1 MSTISDK
8 ERYLIARGDVAIVAL
23 KAVLNLLEPTRD
35 TNERTATQLQAVQA
49 KQPQGNVTLLSIVTQ
64 VATQTSL
71 SLASA
76 TETIKQALHEIDYF
90 SSETE
95 QENSESSAVS
105 NVINAIRQSSEIYV
119 NKSDDEIKQIIGLW
133 DETY

>member
-105 NVINAIRQSSEIYV
+105 NVINAIRQSSEIYA
-119 NKSDDEIKQIIGLW
+119 NKSDEEIKQIIGLW
-133 DETY
+133 DITY

>member
-23 KAVLNLLEPTRD
+23 KAVLNLLEPTRE

-49 KQPQGNVTLLSIVTQ
+49 KQLQGNVTLLSIVTQ

-105 NVINAIRQSSEIYV
+105 NVINAIRQSSEIYA
-119 NKSDDEIKQIIGLW
+119 NKSDDEIKQIIGL
-133 DETY
+133 

>member
-23 KAVLNLLEPTRD
+23 KAVLNLLEPTRE

-49 KQPQGNVTLLSIVTQ
+49 KQPQGNVTLLSIVMQ

-105 NVINAIRQSSEIYV
+105 NVINAIRQSSEIYA
-119 NKSDDEIKQIIGLW
+119 NKSDDEIKQIIGL
-133 DETY
+133 

>member
-23 KAVLNLLEPTRD
+23 KAVLNILEPTRD
-35 TNERTATQLQAVQA
+35 INERTATQLQAVQA

-105 NVINAIRQSSEIYV
+105 NVINAIRQSSEIYA
-119 NKSDDEIKQIIGLW
+119 NKSDDEIKQIIGL
-133 DETY
+133 

>member
-105 NVINAIRQSSEIYV
+105 NVINAIRQSSKIYA
-119 NKSDDEIKQIIGLW
+119 NKSDDEIKQIIGL
-133 DETY
+133 

>member
-23 KAVLNLLEPTRD
+23 KAILNILEPTRD

-105 NVINAIRQSSEIYV
+105 NVINAIRQSSEIYA
-119 NKSDDEIKQIIGLW
+119 NKSDDEIKQIIGL
-133 DETY
+133 

>member
-90 SSETE
+90 SSKTE

-105 NVINAIRQSSEIYV
+105 NVINAIRQSSEIYA
-119 NKSDDEIKQIIGLW
+119 NKSDDEIKQIIGL
-133 DETY
+133 

>member
-23 KAVLNLLEPTRD
+23 KAVLNLLEPTRE

-90 SSETE
+90 SSETA

-105 NVINAIRQSSEIYV
+105 NVINAIRQSSEIYA
-119 NKSDDEIKQIIGLW
+119 NKSDDEIKQIIGL
-133 DETY
+133 

>member
-35 TNERTATQLQAVQA
+35 TNERTAAQLQTVQA

-105 NVINAIRQSSEIYV
+105 NVINAIRQSSEIYA
-119 NKSDDEIKQIIGLW
+119 NKSDDEIKQIIGL
-133 DETY
+133 

>member
-1 MSTISDK
+1 MPTISDK

-105 NVINAIRQSSEIYV
+105 NVINAIRQSSEIYA
-119 NKSDDEIKQIIGLW
+119 NKSDDEIKQIIGL
-133 DETY
+133 

>member
-8 ERYLIARGDVAIVAL
+8 ERYLIVRGDVAIVAL

-105 NVINAIRQSSEIYV
+105 NVINAIRQSSEIYA
-119 NKSDDEIKQIIGLW
+119 NKSDDEIKQIIGL
-133 DETY
+133 

>member
-71 SLASA
+71 SLTSA

-105 NVINAIRQSSEIYV
+105 NVINAIRQSSEIYA
-119 NKSDDEIKQIIGLW
+119 NKSDEEIKQIIGL
-133 DETY
+133 

>member
-76 TETIKQALHEIDYF
+76 TETIKQALQEIDYF

-105 NVINAIRQSSEIYV
+105 NVINAIRQSSEIYA
-119 NKSDDEIKQIIGLW
+119 NKSDDEIKQIIGL
-133 DETY
+133 

>member
-95 QENSESSAVS
+95 QENSESSAVL
-105 NVINAIRQSSEIYV
+105 NVINAIRQSSEIYA
-119 NKSDDEIKQIIGLW
+119 NKSDDEIKQIIGL
-133 DETY
+133 

>member
-90 SSETE
+90 SSETG

-105 NVINAIRQSSEIYV
+105 NVINAIRQSSEIYA
-119 NKSDDEIKQIIGLW
+119 NKSDDEIKQIIGL
-133 DETY
+133 

>member
-76 TETIKQALHEIDYF
+76 TETLKQALHEIDYF

-105 NVINAIRQSSEIYV
+105 NVINAIRQSSEIYA
-119 NKSDDEIKQIIGLW
+119 NKSDDEIKQIIGL
-133 DETY
+133 

>member
-71 SLASA
+71 SLTSA
-76 TETIKQALHEIDYF
+76 TETIKQALYEIDYF
-90 SSETE
+90 SSETK

-105 NVINAIRQSSEIYV
+105 NVINAIRQSSEIYA
-119 NKSDDEIKQIIGLW
+119 NKSDDEIKQIIGL
-133 DETY
+133 

>member
-23 KAVLNLLEPTRD
+23 KAVLNILEPTRD

-105 NVINAIRQSSEIYV
+105 NVINAIRQSSEIYA
-119 NKSDDEIKQIIGLW
+119 NKSDDEIKQIIGL
-133 DETY
+133 

>member
-64 VATQTSL
+64 VAAQTSL

-105 NVINAIRQSSEIYV
+105 NVINAIRQSSEIYA
-119 NKSDDEIKQIIGLW
+119 NKSDDEIKQIIGL
-133 DETY
+133 

>member
-105 NVINAIRQSSEIYV
+105 NVINAIRQSSEIYA
-119 NKSDDEIKQIIGLW
+119 NKSNDEIKQIIGL
-133 DETY
+133 

>member
-23 KAVLNLLEPTRD
+23 KAVLNLLEPTRE

-71 SLASA
+71 SLTSA

-105 NVINAIRQSSEIYV
+105 NVINAIRQSSEIYA
-119 NKSDDEIKQIIGLW
+119 NKSDDEIKQIIGL
-133 DETY
+133 

>member
-76 TETIKQALHEIDYF
+76 TETIRQALHEIDYF

-105 NVINAIRQSSEIYV
+105 NVINAIRQSSEIYA
-119 NKSDDEIKQIIGLW
+119 NKSDDEIKQIIGL
-133 DETY
+133 

>member
-64 VATQTSL
+64 VATQTSM

-76 TETIKQALHEIDYF
+76 TETIKQALYEIDYF

-105 NVINAIRQSSEIYV
+105 NVINAIRQSSEIYA
-119 NKSDDEIKQIIGLW
+119 NKSDDEIKQIIGL
-133 DETY
+133 

>member
-23 KAVLNLLEPTRD
+23 KAVLNLLEPTRG

-105 NVINAIRQSSEIYV
+105 NVINAIRQSSEIYA
-119 NKSDDEIKQIIGLW
+119 NKSDDEIKQIIGL
-133 DETY
+133 

>member
-71 SLASA
+71 SLTSA

-90 SSETE
+90 SRETE

-105 NVINAIRQSSEIYV
+105 NVINAIRQSSEIYA
-119 NKSDDEIKQIIGLW
+119 NKSDDEIKQIIGL
-133 DETY
+133 

>member
-23 KAVLNLLEPTRD
+23 KAVLNLLEPTRE

-105 NVINAIRQSSEIYV
+105 NVINAIRQSSEIYA
-119 NKSDDEIKQIIGLW
+119 NKSVDEINQIIGL
-133 DETY
+133 

>member
-8 ERYLIARGDVAIVAL
+8 ERYLIARGDVAVVAL
-23 KAVLNLLEPTRD
+23 KAVLNILEPTRD

-105 NVINAIRQSSEIYV
+105 NVINAIRQSSEIYA
-119 NKSDDEIKQIIGLW
+119 NKSDDEIKQIIGL
-133 DETY
+133 

>member
-23 KAVLNLLEPTRD
+23 KAVLNTLEPTRD

-71 SLASA
+71 SLTSA

-105 NVINAIRQSSEIYV
+105 NVINAIRQSSEIYA
-119 NKSDDEIKQIIGLW
+119 NKSDDEIKQIIGL
-133 DETY
+133 

>member
-1 MSTISDK
+1 MPTISDK

-64 VATQTSL
+64 VATQTSM

-76 TETIKQALHEIDYF
+76 TETIKQALYEIDYF

-105 NVINAIRQSSEIYV
+105 NVINAIRQSSEIYA
-119 NKSDDEIKQIIGLW
+119 NKSDDEIKQIIGL
-133 DETY
+133 

>member
-23 KAVLNLLEPTRD
+23 KAVLNILEPTRD

-71 SLASA
+71 SLTSA

-105 NVINAIRQSSEIYV
+105 NVINAIRQSSEIYA
-119 NKSDDEIKQIIGLW
+119 NKSDDEIKQIIGL
-133 DETY
+133 

>member
-35 TNERTATQLQAVQA
+35 TNERTAIQLQAVQA

-105 NVINAIRQSSEIYV
+105 NVINAIRQSSEIYA
-119 NKSDDEIKQIIGLW
+119 NKSDDEIKQIIGL
-133 DETY
+133 

>member
-35 TNERTATQLQAVQA
+35 TNARTAPQLQAVQA
-49 KQPQGNVTLLSIVTQ
+49 NQPQGNVTLLSIVTQ

-105 NVINAIRQSSEIYV
+105 NVINAIRQSSEIYA
-119 NKSDDEIKQIIGLW
+119 NKSDDEIKQIIGL
-133 DETY
+133 

>member
-49 KQPQGNVTLLSIVTQ
+49 KQPQGQVTLLSIVTQ

-71 SLASA
+71 SLTSA

-105 NVINAIRQSSEIYV
+105 NVINAIRQSSEIYA
-119 NKSDDEIKQIIGLW
+119 NKSDDEIKQIIGL
-133 DETY
+133 

>member
-119 NKSDDEIKQIIGLW
+119 NKSDDEIKQIIGL
-133 DETY
+133 

>member
-105 NVINAIRQSSEIYV
+105 NVINAIRQSSEIYA
-119 NKSDDEIKQIIGLW
+119 NKSDGEIKQIIGL
-133 DETY
+133 

>member
-76 TETIKQALHEIDYF
+76 IETIKQALHEIDYF

-105 NVINAIRQSSEIYV
+105 NVINAIRQSSEIYA
-119 NKSDDEIKQIIGLW
+119 NKSDDEIKQIIGL
-133 DETY
+133 

>member
-35 TNERTATQLQAVQA
+35 TNERTATQLQAIQA

-105 NVINAIRQSSEIYV
+105 NVINAIRQSSEIYA
-119 NKSDDEIKQIIGLW
+119 NKSDDEIKQIIGL
-133 DETY
+133 

>member
-64 VATQTSL
+64 VATQTSM

-105 NVINAIRQSSEIYV
+105 NVINAIRQSSEIYA
-119 NKSDDEIKQIIGLW
+119 NKSDDEIKQIIGL
-133 DETY
+133 

>member
-105 NVINAIRQSSEIYV
+105 NVINAIRQSSEIYT
-119 NKSDDEIKQIIGLW
+119 NKSDDEIKQIIGL
-133 DETY
+133 